1 MERLSSTATGSP
13 GTEDPH
19 RHRNPE
25 PADGTNTVKLKLSS
39 LLLILLDF
47 EVGILL
53 VFSPWSVF
61 WERNGLLAHYPALE
75 GLVLH
80 SCFRGA
86 VTGLGLVLIVFGC
99 IEVFQLSTAGRRG
112 RKD

>member
-1 MERLSSTATGSP
+1 M
-13 GTEDPH
+13 
-19 RHRNPE
+19 
-25 PADGTNTVKLKLSS
+25 KLKLAS

-61 WERNGLLAHYPALE
+61 WERNGLLAHFPAIQ

-80 SCFRGA
+80 NCFRGA

-99 IEVFQLSTAGRRG
+99 IEVFQLATAGRNRQN
-112 RKD
+112 

>member
-1 MERLSSTATGSP
+1 M
-13 GTEDPH
+13 
-19 RHRNPE
+19 
-25 PADGTNTVKLKLSS
+25 KLKLAS

-61 WERNGLLAHYPALE
+61 WERNGLLAHFPHLQ

-80 SCFRGA
+80 NGFRGG
-86 VTGLGLVLIVFGC
+86 VSGLGLVLIVFGC
-99 IEVFQLSTAGRRG
+99 IEVFQLSATGRRPP
-112 RKD
+112 K